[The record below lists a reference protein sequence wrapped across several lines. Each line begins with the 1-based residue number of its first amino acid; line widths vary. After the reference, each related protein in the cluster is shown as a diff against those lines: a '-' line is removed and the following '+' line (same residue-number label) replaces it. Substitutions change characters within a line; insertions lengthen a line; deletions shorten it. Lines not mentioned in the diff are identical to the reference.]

1 VISLRP
7 GTLPA
12 EVTGFVGRRRELTD
26 LDRLLHEARLV
37 TVTGPGGVGKTRVA
51 LRAAASA
58 ESRHPDGVRLV
69 ELSGLRGG
77 ELLPHTVAAALGLAE
92 QEGRAQLDVVLD
104 HLRERR
110 LLLVLDTCEHLVD
123 ACAMLADLVLREAP
137 GVTVL
142 ATSRQ
147 PLDVPGEHT
156 LPIPPLSVDTGE
168 AVELFAQRAAAVVPG
183 FVLDDGN
190 REDVGRLCDRLDGI
204 PLAIEL
210 AAVRLRAVTLRQLNE
225 RLEYRFR
232 LLTGGRRTSL
242 PRHQTLRTAIDW
254 SYELCGHAEQ
264 LLWARL
270 SVFAGPFDI
279 AAAEEVCSG
288 GRLTR
293 EDVLAT
299 LIDLVD
305 KSIVLRV
312 DAPEESGGGT
322 SYRLLDTLRE
332 FGGERL
338 AEHGEEN
345 GLGTRHLA
353 RYARLGARFGE
364 RALDPDQLDRYREL
378 AREHDNLRLALEH
391 ALANAERRPAATRLA
406 ADLWAYWQIAARLT
420 EGRHWLTRVLEH
432 FTEPGPDR
440 AWALVVRGYLAT
452 LQGEP
457 ADAVAELEEGIAI
470 AERCSARLPAAR
482 GQMYRQLALTLA
494 GRHREAAEAGRA
506 AHRLML
512 ELDDRIGLV
521 TLDAQEAYLCT
532 LSGDLPGAVDRCAI
546 GLRRLGEGGPERWMQ
561 SYLHFI
567 SGTALYFQGE
577 IERSGE
583 AARTSLAMK
592 QELDD
597 RVGTAYC
604 LELLAWL
611 AAAERRGERGARLLG
626 AADALWSTFGSRLSG
641 TEAMEA
647 VHAQCVR
654 TLTGLLGEERYPTLH
669 QEGGRAPLSA
679 VVPFAVTAG
688 GTGAG
693 IAAGGARVPEQRRA
707 SAADPVDDLTRR
719 EREVAALLSQ
729 GLSNRRIAE
738 HLVIS
743 KRTVDSHVE
752 HILAKL
758 GAASR
763 NEIASLL
770 RDDGGIAD
778 GVP

>member
-1 VISLRP
+1 M
-7 GTLPA
+7 
-12 EVTGFVGRRRELTD
+12 TGFVGRRGELAD
-26 LDRLLHEARLV
+26 LGRLLRQARLV
-37 TVTGPGGVGKTRVA
+37 TVTGSGGVGKTRVA
-51 LRAAASA
+51 LRAAAAA
-58 ESRHPDGVRLV
+58 EGDYPDGIRLV

-92 QEGRAQLDVVLD
+92 QEGRDPLDVVLD
-104 HLRERR
+104 HLRGRR

-123 ACAMLADLVLREAP
+123 SCAMLADLVLRDAP

-156 LPIPPLSVDTGE
+156 FPIPPLSLDTGE
-168 AVELFAQRAAAVVPG
+168 AEELFAQRAAAVLPG
-183 FVLDDGN
+183 YRPTEAD
-190 REDVGRLCDRLDGI
+190 REDVQRLCARLDGI

-225 RLEYRFR
+225 RLEHRFR
-232 LLTGGRRTSL
+232 LLTGGRRTAL

-279 AAAEEVCSG
+279 AAAEEVCAG
-288 GRLTR
+288 GRLSP

-312 DAPEESGGGT
+312 DEPGEAGGAT

-338 AEHGEEN
+338 AESGEAEEVRA
-345 GLGTRHLA
+345 RHLA
-353 RYARLGARFGE
+353 RYTRLGARFGE

-378 AREHDNLRLALEH
+378 AREHDNLRVALEF

-432 FTEPGPDR
+432 FAESGPDR
-440 AWALVVRGYLAT
+440 AWALVIRAYLAT

-457 ADAVAELEEGIAI
+457 ADAVDELTEGIAI
-470 AERCSARLPAAR
+470 AEGCSARLPAAR

-494 GRHREAAEAGRA
+494 GRHQEASEAGRA

-532 LSGDLPGAVDRCAI
+532 LSGDLPGAVDRCAV

-567 SGTALYFQGE
+567 AGTALYFQGE
-577 IERSGE
+577 YERAGE

-592 QELDD
+592 HELGD

-604 LELLAWL
+604 LELLGWL
-611 AAAERRGERGARLLG
+611 ATTAEQGERGARLLG
-626 AADALWSTFGSRLSG
+626 AADALWSAFGRRLSG

-647 VHAQCVR
+647 VHQDCLRA
-654 TLTGLLGEERYPTLH
+654 LAGLLGAERCLALRE
-669 QEGGRAPLSA
+669 EGGRARLDA
-679 VVPFAVTAG
+679 VVRFAVTRSG
-688 GTGAG
+688 G
-693 IAAGGARVPEQRRA
+693 GGEAVQLTRVQPQRA
-707 SAADPVDDLTRR
+707 SVDELTRR
-719 EREVAALLSQ
+719 EREVAAFLSE
-729 GLSNRRIAE
+729 GLSNREIAE
-738 HLVIS
+738 RLVIS

-770 RDDGGIAD
+770 RTES
-778 GVP
+778 